1 MGTKKLTPKQVFKNI
16 QKYCLDKSGATEH
29 YPWGEVVWKFKSKV
43 FTFGGES
50 SARFTIKSTLDKQA
64 ALIMH
69 SQICVAP
76 YVGRFG
82 WVTIEV
88 IDEDTLQIAKDLIDE
103 SYDSLAMKKKKS
115 GKTKR

>member
-16 QKYCLDKSGATEH
+16 QKYCLDKPGATEH
-29 YPWGEVVWKFKSKV
+29 YQWGDVVWKFKSKG
-43 FTFGGES
+43 FTFSSEN
-50 SARFTIKSTLDKQA
+50 SARFTIKSTLHKQA

-69 SQICVAP
+69 PQICVAP

-103 SYDSLAMKKKKS
+103 SYDSLAAKKKK
-115 GKTKR
+115 KKK